1 MNIDWIRDYCL
12 SLPHATENLQW
23 GESLLFKIAA
33 KMFVVLNLE
42 PGRERRL
49 AFKCTPEKFYE
60 LTEIPGIV
68 PSPYLAKSHWVA
80 IEDMGV
86 LRSSELQDLIATSYE
101 LVFAKLPKRV
111 QAELSATKPRPIKKK
126 TSTKKLGQTVRVS
139 KTISKY

>member
-1 MNIDWIRDYCL
+1 
-12 SLPHATENLQW
+12 
-23 GESLLFKIAA
+23 
-33 KMFVVLNLE
+33 MFVVLNLE

-80 IEDMGV
+80 IEDMSA
-86 LRSSELQDLIATSYE
+86 LRASELQELITNSYE

-111 QAELSATKPRPIKKK
+111 QGELSAAKSRTGKTKASARRA
-126 TSTKKLGQTVRVS
+126 G
-139 KTISKY
+139 

>member
-23 GESLLFKIAA
+23 GESLLFKIAG

-49 AFKCTPEKFYE
+49 AFKCTPERFYE

-80 IEDMGV
+80 IEDMSA
-86 LRSSELQDLIATSYE
+86 LRASELQELITNSYE

-111 QAELSATKPRPIKKK
+111 QAELIARTPKSPKTKPNKRTATPRKSRAIA
-126 TSTKKLGQTVRVS
+126 GR
-139 KTISKY
+139 